1 MEKLVD
7 IIPKISPVGGFT
19 KIYDSSPYNFNN
31 KVMTLLNYLEY
42 EENKNSIFPDMGGYR
57 TLYKIPYSE
66 KPENVVMEL
75 STKISK
81 FLNFSIEISYEYE
94 ENKDIVLNFTIAN
107 LPGELKMNMRNVD
120 GFVKLVNPR
129 YIK

>member
-1 MEKLVD
+1 
-7 IIPKISPVGGFT
+7 
-19 KIYDSSPYNFNN
+19 
-31 KVMTLLNYLEY
+31 MTLLNYLEY

-57 TLYKIPYSE
+57 TLYNIPYSE